1 MSSGVF
7 QKLLSGSA
15 HLAAPEGSSL
25 VHLFMK
31 IFGPWNNLI
40 EEEVRRARERWS
52 CRESQSEEVFL
63 KFDDLW
69 PLEAGGSPEDDPS
82 AADGASSTL
91 TPPSPLFFF
100 SLHGFI
106 FVEESINNFPETEI
120 KVMKKKTKW
129 KKLSLSLSL
138 WQMAGHWPMSWRLID
153 DWSLQGALVIRH
165 VIGSPSVGGRS
176 PPPLDRSTV
185 TPQRERES

>member
-1 MSSGVF
+1 MKLQREERRGERKSVGGGFSKVRWPLTSGGRRLSWGRSVSRWWSVLHFNSSV
-7 QKLLSGSA
+7 S
-15 HLAAPEGSSL
+15 SSL
-25 VHLFMK
+25 
-31 IFGPWNNLI
+31 
-40 EEEVRRARERWS
+40 
-52 CRESQSEEVFL
+52 
-63 KFDDLW
+63 
-69 PLEAGGSPEDDPS
+69 
-82 AADGASSTL
+82 
-91 TPPSPLFFF
+91 PLFFF

-153 DWSLQGALVIRH
+153 DWSLQGALVIRR